1 MPVFT
6 GPRCN
11 ITHRTWLSHASN
23 TLYNTLYNTL
33 HNTLYNT
40 LHSTLHSI
48 LYSTLHGILHSITF
62 TGCKGF
68 TRPYWIQVT
77 ASQSQLSRFSLLYAI
92 SLIVSWTLLSSLSRP
107 LDPSVELLL
116 VADPGY
122 LEGDSANH
130 PVQPVDFLLHAS
142 STVDSST
149 VVQWYTTVQYS
160 NTLHSTLYSTLYY
173 TQHTVHSTRYP
184 AQILFDPYIC
194 VSMSISQSISAS
206 PSYDWHE
213 D

>member
-1 MPVFT
+1 MLVICKP
-6 GPRCN
+6 PPS
-11 ITHRTWLSHASN
+11 IWLCQSS
-23 TLYNTLYNTL
+23 
-33 HNTLYNT
+33 
-40 LHSTLHSI
+40 
-48 LYSTLHGILHSITF
+48 LHGILHSITF

-116 VADPGY
+116 MADPGY

-160 NTLHSTLYSTLYY
+160 NTLHSTLYSTLYN